1 MSTTSPARPGSV
13 RTAEELRKA
22 WLAFFAERD
31 HAVVPSS
38 GLIPHHPTAP
48 LFTNAGMNQFVPYF
62 LGEEA
67 APYRR
72 ATSVQKCVRTGDIEI
87 VGTTKRHLTFFEMLG
102 NFSFGDY
109 FKEGAIKLAWEFST
123 EVLGFDGDRIWATVY
138 LDDDE
143 GEQIWIDAVGLPP
156 ERVQRLG
163 EDDNWWQMVK
173 GAPGPCGPNSE
184 LYYDRGPAYGAEGG
198 PAHGDEERYLEFWN
212 LVFMQFN
219 REPDGKL
226 VDLPAQNVDTGAGFD
241 RNLVLLQDVE
251 TVFET
256 DVLRPLVDEASRL
269 SGRRYGEAE
278 GSDVSLRIMADHA
291 RTVSFLVSDGVF
303 PSNEGRGYVLRR
315 LIRRAVRHAYLLG
328 VEQLVTPDLVRV
340 AVEVMGGAYPDLA
353 KNADFVTSIVTR
365 EEERFR
371 QTLKTGLQILDS
383 EIDRLRPGGSDQ
395 GSGLVLPG
403 SVAFA
408 LHDTHGFPLEVTR
421 EIVGE
426 QGIEVDQ
433 GGFDEAMADQRRR
446 AKEARRSE
454 GAAASEQYQELLEQ
468 FGPTEFTGRDENE
481 SQARVLGVFP
491 DETPVPADGSVGSGA
506 EARWIVL
513 DRTPFY
519 AESGGQIGDTG
530 AIITESGKADVIDTL
545 YAPGGQLVRHRARIV
560 DGVIDPGQSA
570 TAAIDSARRDAIR
583 RNHTATHL
591 LHWALRTVLGD
602 HVKQQGSWVG
612 PDRLR
617 FDFSHFDAMTDE
629 QIVAV
634 EDLVNGDTLANHPAR
649 HYETTKEYAAQVGA
663 IAFFGDKYGDIV
675 RVLEAGPHS
684 TELCGGTHVRALG
697 DIGAF
702 KIVSESSIGSNLR
715 RIEAIT
721 GFGPVQRLRDD
732 EAQLARIAGSLSV
745 STDEVVDAVERQRAE
760 IKDLQRQIRSLKQ
773 QAAVGHAAELVGLA
787 ADGVVVAR
795 VDGVSRD
802 DLRNLALAVRAK
814 PGVRAVVLGG
824 EPDTG
829 GAALVAAV
837 ESGSGLDAGKLIEA
851 AKKTIQGGGSPN
863 PELAMAGGKNA
874 AGLDTALDQ
883 ARSAA
888 GIDGH

>member
-1 MSTTSPARPGSV
+1 MSTTSTARSGSV
-13 RTAEELRKA
+13 RSAEELRKA

-48 LFTNAGMNQFVPYF
+48 MFTNAGMNQFVPYF

-87 VGTTKRHLTFFEMLG
+87 VGTTTRHLTFFEMLG

-123 EVLGFDGDRIWATVY
+123 EVLGYDGDRIWATVY

-143 GEQIWIDAVGLPP
+143 GEQIWIDGVGLPP
-156 ERVQRLG
+156 DRVQRLG

-184 LYYDRGPAYGAEGG
+184 LYYDRGPAFGAEGG
-198 PAHGDEERYLEFWN
+198 PAHGSEERYFEFWN

-219 REPDGKL
+219 RERDGAL

-241 RNLVLLQDVE
+241 RNLVLLQDVK

-256 DVLRPLVDEASRL
+256 DVVRPLLDQASRL
-269 SGRRYGEAE
+269 SGVRYGDAE
-278 GSDVSLRIMADHA
+278 RSDVSLRIMADHA

-328 VEQLVTPDLVRV
+328 VEQLITPDLV
-340 AVEVMGGAYPDLA
+340 ATTVEVMGGAYPDLA

-371 QTLKTGLQILDS
+371 QTLKTGLQILDN
-383 EIDRLRPGGSDQ
+383 EIERLGPARE
-395 GSGLVLPG
+395 LPG
-403 SVAFA
+403 SVAFT

-421 EIVGE
+421 EIVAE
-426 QGIEVDQ
+426 QGIGIDQ
-433 GGFDEAMADQRRR
+433 TGFDEAMAEQRRR
-446 AKEARRSE
+446 AKDARKSE
-454 GAAASEQYQELLEQ
+454 GVVAAEQYQELLEQ
-468 FGPTEFTGRDENE
+468 FGPTEFTGREE
-481 SQARVLGVFP
+481 YETEARVLGVLP
-491 DETPVPADGSVGSGA
+491 DDREEGVT
-506 EARWIVL
+506 WIVL

-530 AIITESGKADVIDTL
+530 SIVTESGKADVLDTV
-545 YAPGGQLVRHRARIV
+545 YAPGGQLVRHRARLA
-560 DGVIDPGQSA
+560 DGVVDPGQSA
-570 TAAIDSARRDAIR
+570 TASIDGGRRDAIR

-591 LHWALRTVLGD
+591 LHWALREVLGE

-617 FDFSHFDAMTDE
+617 FDFSHFEAMTAA
-629 QIVAV
+629 QIAQV

-649 HYETTKEYAAQVGA
+649 HYETTREQASQLGA
-663 IAFFGDKYGDIV
+663 IAFFGEKYGDTV

-684 TELCGGTHVRALG
+684 IELCGGTHVRALG

-702 KIVSESSIGSNLR
+702 KVTSESSIGSNLR

-732 EAQLARIAGSLSV
+732 EAQLALVAGALGV
-745 STDEVVDAVERQRAE
+745 ATDEVVDAVERQRGE
-760 IKDLQRQIRSLKQ
+760 IKELQRQIRSLKQ
-773 QAAVGHAAELVGLA
+773 QAAIGQAAELVGEA
-787 ADGVVVAR
+787 VDGVVVAR

-802 DLRNLALAVRAK
+802 DLRNLAIAVRSK

-829 GAALVAAV
+829 GAALVSAV
-837 ESGSGLDAGKLIEA
+837 TPDSGLDAGKLIEA
-851 AKKTIQGGGSPN
+851 AKKTIHGGGGSN

-874 AGLDTALDQ
+874 AALDAALDQ
-883 ARSAA
+883 SRDAA
-888 GIDGH
+888 GIG

>member
-1 MSTTSPARPGSV
+1 MSTTSPARRGSV
-13 RTAEELRKA
+13 RSAQELRKA
-22 WLAFFAERD
+22 WLAFFGERD

-48 LFTNAGMNQFVPYF
+48 MFTNAGMNQFVPYF

-67 APYRR
+67 SPYRR
-72 ATSVQKCVRTGDIEI
+72 AASVQKCVRTGDIDI

-109 FKEGAIKLAWEFST
+109 FKEDAIKLAWEFST
-123 EVLGFDGDRIWATVY
+123 EVLGLDGDRIWATVF

-143 GEQIWIDAVGLPP
+143 AEQIWIDTVGLPA

-163 EDDNWWQMVK
+163 AEDNFWEMQKDQ
-173 GAPGPCGPNSE
+173 PGPCGPNSE

-198 PAHGDEERYLEFWN
+198 PAHGGDERYFEFWN
-212 LVFMQFN
+212 LVFMQLN
-219 REPDGKL
+219 RERDGSL
-226 VDLPAQNVDTGAGFD
+226 VDLPSKNVDTGAGFD

-256 DVLRPLVDEASRL
+256 DVLRPLLDEASRL
-269 SGRRYGEAE
+269 SNARYGDAE
-278 GSDVSLRIMADHA
+278 RSDVSLRIMADHA

-340 AVEVMGGAYPDLA
+340 AVEVMGDAYPDLA
-353 KNADFVTSIVTR
+353 KNADFVTSIVVR

-371 QTLKTGLQILDS
+371 QTLKTGLQILDT
-383 EIDRLRPGGSDQ
+383 EIGRLAPSS

-403 SVAFA
+403 SVAFT

-421 EIVGE
+421 EIVAE
-426 QGIEVDQ
+426 QGIEIDQ
-433 GGFDEAMADQRRR
+433 PGFDEAMADQRRR
-446 AKEARRSE
+446 AKEARRAGGVANVE
-454 GAAASEQYQELLEQ
+454 RYQELLEQ
-468 FGPTEFTGRDENE
+468 FGPTEFTGREEYE
-481 SQARVLGVFP
+481 SDARVLGVFP
-491 DETPVPADGSVGSGA
+491 DDSRPPNGDGPGGA
-506 EARWIVL
+506 TAWIVL

-530 AIITESGKADVIDTL
+530 TILTETAKADVIDTA
-545 YAPGGQLVRHRARIV
+545 YAAGGQLVRHRARMAG
-560 DGVIDPGQSA
+560 GVIDPGQSA
-570 TAAIDSARRDAIR
+570 TAVIDGARRDAIR

-591 LHWALRTVLGD
+591 LHWALRVVLGE

-612 PDRLR
+612 PERLR
-617 FDFSHFDAMTDE
+617 FDFSHFEAMTPD
-629 QIVAV
+629 QIAEV
-634 EDLVNGDTLANHPAR
+634 EDLVNADTLANHPAR
-649 HYETTKEYAAQVGA
+649 HFETTKDYAAQIGA

-684 TELCGGTHVRALG
+684 TELCGGTHVGALG
-697 DIGAF
+697 EIGAF
-702 KIVSESSIGSNLR
+702 KIVSEGSIGSNLR

-721 GFGPVQRLRDD
+721 GFGPVQRLRED
-732 EAQLARIAGSLSV
+732 EAQLARVAGTLGV
-745 STDEVVDAVERQRAE
+745 ATDEVVEAVERQRSD

-773 QAAVGHAAELVGLA
+773 QAAVGQAAELVGLA
-787 ADGVVVAR
+787 VDGVVVAR

-802 DLRNLALAVRAK
+802 DLRNLALAVRGR

-824 EPDTG
+824 EPDAG
-829 GAALVAAV
+829 GAALVSAV
-837 ESGSGLDAGKLIEA
+837 TRESGLDAGKLIEPG
-851 AKKTIQGGGSPN
+851 KKSIQGGGGPN

-874 AGLDTALDQ
+874 AGLDDALDQ
-883 ARSAA
+883 ARDAA
-888 GIDGH
+888 GIG